1 MSNPLS
7 GSCQFPSAVDGH
19 GAVIGGRGFELNL
32 DGGGQEVA
40 VEVDGQEEEFGGGS
54 DRSSSQL
61 SPLLRQE

>member
-1 MSNPLS
+1 MFIPLS

-19 GAVIGGRGFELNL
+19 GAVIGGRGFELNS
-32 DGGGQEVA
+32 GGQEVV

>member
-1 MSNPLS
+1 M
-7 GSCQFPSAVDGH
+7 DGH

-32 DGGGQEVA
+32 DSGGQEVA

-61 SPLLRQE
+61 SPLLRHE